1 MQILEDHN
9 KQLESQLHRLRQLLH
24 QPEADSRINGVSSSS
39 VLQQSLNEDVE
50 PHPEFAAPSLA
61 PRQQVM

>member
-24 QPEADSRINGVSSSS
+24 QPEADPRINGVSSSTS
-39 VLQQSLNEDVE
+39 LQQSLSPDTD
-50 PHPEFAAPSLA
+50 PHPQLAAPSLA
-61 PRQQVM
+61 PRPQVM